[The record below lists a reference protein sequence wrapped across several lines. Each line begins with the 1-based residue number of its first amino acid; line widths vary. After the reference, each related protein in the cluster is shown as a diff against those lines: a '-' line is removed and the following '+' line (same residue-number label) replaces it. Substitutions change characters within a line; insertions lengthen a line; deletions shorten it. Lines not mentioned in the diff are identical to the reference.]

1 MLMLKD
7 RLDFDRLPWK
17 QHRQKEQDQKY
28 LDPPTQVPRS
38 RTDCV
43 GAVFALLVVALLV
56 AAAVYAG
63 RFRNERLYDRKGSL
77 FPQHLPDFSGG
88 LCGEAE
94 HAEEPFI
101 FFCTEQDTLNATLD
115 YEHPVCRSSCP
126 TTGPN
131 GTAATTN
138 HSCPTGRNGTL
149 GSSPVRDYASTPVAG
164 VLCLPDDRGLVQ
176 ERLFEVIEGLAL
188 GATSRTW
195 VLEVSI
201 LMRAW
206 KLVVMSALLSLVLGV
221 VYLQLLR
228 RCARAVVTICLV
240 LAVAGPA
247 MLGTAFVYSS
257 QWEEG
262 FCPSSADHCLTSGL
276 ALVLVGVLAAC
287 LAVGL
292 DGDLLSAVECLE
304 SALYCVRGAPALLW
318 EPLVAAAVRAA
329 VLCLLLPL
337 LVSLLSCGRIHVDP
351 ATDRVSFTHGLPNLL
366 LLGFVASS
374 LAWLLELSSALS
386 EFVTSFVVQTRFFSP
401 TVGRSDILMARAYIR
416 CFQYHLGTLAWGSI
430 VIPLARIPRMA
441 AARLEPANQREV
453 IENERDA
460 RGIHQLHKRLYMD
473 TVSSGHSFY
482 EASATAAAVMRY
494 GTPAGLE
501 GVMLVCKIAGVGA
514 ITSAGFALTY
524 TCSRALQTYSVPG
537 GAEYVQDPMFL
548 ATASAVVSFVLALP
562 FAEFFGR
569 VVDTLLYCITI
580 GDSPS
585 GDTAQLE
592 ASLQRALDLRK
603 GARDF

>member
-1 MLMLKD
+1 MLVLKD

-17 QHRQKEQDQKY
+17 QHRQKEQEHKY

-43 GAVFALLVVALLV
+43 GTVFALLVVVLLV
-56 AAAVYAG
+56 AAAVYAE
-63 RFRNERLYDRKGSL
+63 RFKNERLYDRKGTTFL
-77 FPQHLPDFSGG
+77 QRLQDFSGG

-101 FFCTEQDTLNATLD
+101 FFCTGQDALNATLD
-115 YEHPVCRSSCP
+115 YEHPVCRSTCP
-126 TTGPN
+126 TAGPN

-138 HSCPTGRNGTL
+138 HSCPTERNGTL

-188 GATSRTW
+188 RATSRTW
-195 VLEVSI
+195 VTEVSI

-206 KLVVMSALLSLVLGV
+206 KLVAMSALLSLVLGV
-221 VYLQLLR
+221 VYVQLLR
-228 RCARAVVTICLV
+228 RFARAVVRICLI
-240 LAVAGPA
+240 LTVAGPA
-247 MLGTAFVYSS
+247 LLGTAFVYSS
-257 QWEEG
+257 QWEDG
-262 FCPSSADHCLTSGL
+262 FCPGSADHCLSSGL

-292 DGDLLSAVECLE
+292 DGDLASAVECLD
-304 SALYCVRGAPALLW
+304 SALYCIRDASALFW
-318 EPLVAAAVRAA
+318 DPLVAAAVRAA
-329 VLCLLLPL
+329 VLCLLVPL

-351 ATDRVSFTHGLPNLL
+351 ATDRVSFSHGLPNLL
-366 LLGFVASS
+366 ILGFVAYS
-374 LAWLLELSSALS
+374 LAWLLELSTALS
-386 EFVTSFVVQTRFFSP
+386 EFVTSFIVQTQFFSP

-416 CFQYHLGTLAWGSI
+416 CFQYHLGTLALGSI
-430 VIPLARIPRMA
+430 VIPFARLPRMA
-441 AARLEPANQREV
+441 AAWLEPANQRAV
-453 IENERDA
+453 IEKEQGLTHR
-460 RGIHQLHKRLYMD
+460 LHKRLYMD
-473 TVSSGHSFY
+473 TVSSGHSFS

-501 GVMLVCKIAGVGA
+501 GVMLVCKIAGVGV
-514 ITSAGFALTY
+514 ITSAGCALTF
-524 TCSRALQTYSVPG
+524 TCCRALPTFSVPG
-537 GAEYVQDPMFL
+537 SREYVQDPMLL
-548 ATASAVVSFVLALP
+548 ATASAVVSLFLALP

-585 GDTAQLE
+585 GDTPQLE
-592 ASLQRALDLRK
+592 ASLQHALGLRK
-603 GARDF
+603 GVRDL